1 MLQLLFCG
9 ENSNIFITIAIIA
22 HDAVLCWFP
31 PTHRAAKCTTNAPVL
46 SFLALKLLLSLDRT
60 GHPRRPR
67 NQPHLLAKSYNPQP
81 LFPLLL
87 CLQLLHRD
95 TASPRKFPPWPL
107 TLLILAQ
114 ALPPQLSSQDVPHL
128 PKLSEPT
135 PFADGVHEFPQ
146 PGPSQSIPRSP
157 PPGFPVHSAQ
167 AVPAPTS
174 AARSSPSPP
183 ANPSPRPSGQQ
194 FPSPVPSSPTPRHL
208 APVRAP
214 RPTRRSR
221 LHHAALPRPVGGRA
235 R

>member
-1 MLQLLFCG
+1 M
-9 ENSNIFITIAIIA
+9 
-22 HDAVLCWFP
+22 
-31 PTHRAAKCTTNAPVL
+31 CTTNAPVL

-87 CLQLLHRD
+87 SLQLLHHRD

-135 PFADGVHEFPQ
+135 PFADGVHELPQ
-146 PGPSQSIPRSP
+146 PDPSQSIPGSP

-167 AVPAPTS
+167 AVPHPYLS
-174 AARSSPSPP
+174 RSQQPLTTCQPLTPSLTP
-183 ANPSPRPSGQQ
+183 AIPQPGAVIPNPSAPCACARAAAHASL
-194 FPSPVPSSPTPRHL
+194 SLAPRHP
-208 APVRAP
+208 APACR
-214 RPTRRSR
+214 RP
-221 LHHAALPRPVGGRA
+221 G
-235 R
+235 

>member
-1 MLQLLFCG
+1 M
-9 ENSNIFITIAIIA
+9 
-22 HDAVLCWFP
+22 
-31 PTHRAAKCTTNAPVL
+31 CTTNAPVL

-67 NQPHLLAKSYNPQP
+67 NQPHLLPKSYNPQP

-87 CLQLLHRD
+87 CFQLLHQD

-146 PGPSQSIPRSP
+146 PGPSQSIPGSP

-167 AVPAPTS
+167 AVPRPYLS
-174 AARSSPSPP
+174 RSQQPLTTCQPLTPSLRP
-183 ANPSPRPSGQQ
+183 AI